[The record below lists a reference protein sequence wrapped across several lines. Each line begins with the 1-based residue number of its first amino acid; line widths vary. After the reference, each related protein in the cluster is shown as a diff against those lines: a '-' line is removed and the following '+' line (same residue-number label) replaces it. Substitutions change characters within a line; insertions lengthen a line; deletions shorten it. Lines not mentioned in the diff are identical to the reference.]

1 MGFAHVLRNI
11 GEKDKEVKKAILLF
25 LAVLLAGGGLYLW
38 QTKKKRHDFSRYL
51 PVTVEKGDVVESV
64 EATGVVK
71 PSVGAEVTIGAR
83 MSGIVVKEPV
93 QAGDRVEK
101 GALIAKID
109 DREQK
114 EALKIAEERLQKI
127 VQGRP
132 KEIARLQSALER
144 AGIGVQEA
152 QASLEAA
159 ESDAKTAAWLCANK
173 RRLFRR
179 RSGSERDYR
188 TACNEA
194 VVKKEALAKAR
205 SALERAKKVRNEAKL
220 SLEKARSD
228 DRHDRASAEAK
239 VRQEKIRLSYATI
252 TAPFSGIVT
261 YVSTQEGETVVAG
274 LNAPKFVKILDP
286 EKIENR
292 VYIDETAI
300 GRIETGMR
308 VDFNVDSWPDRNFSG
323 TISQIYPQ
331 PEIQNSVVYYIAVV
345 KNFEGASLLRP
356 EMTTHDTIVVDVK
369 KGVLRLPNRAVKF
382 KNGRFFVYL
391 KRGEEVVERSVKTG
405 ISDSR
410 YTQILEGLEEGDIVL
425 MEPAKHAD

>member
-1 MGFAHVLRNI
+1 
-11 GEKDKEVKKAILLF
+11 VKKAILLF
-25 LAVLLAGGGLYLW
+25 LVVLLAGGGFYLW
-38 QTKKKRHDFSRYL
+38 QTKKKRHDFSHYV
-51 PVTVEKGDVVESV
+51 PVKADKGDVVESV

-93 QAGDRVEK
+93 QVGDRVRQ
-101 GALIAKID
+101 GDLIAKID
-109 DREQK
+109 DREPK
-114 EALKIAEERLQKI
+114 ASLEMAEASLRKI
-127 VQGRP
+127 VEGYP
-132 KEIARLQSALER
+132 KEIARLESTLER
-144 AGIGVQEA
+144 ARIGVQEA
-152 QASLEAA
+152 RASLKAA
-159 ESDAKTAAWLCANK
+159 QSDAKTALWLCENK
-173 RRLFRR
+173 RRLFKT

-194 VVKKEALAKAR
+194 VIKKAALAKAE
-205 SALERAKKVRNEAKL
+205 SALERAKKVQKEATL
-220 SLEKARSD
+220 SLQKAKSD
-228 DRHDRASAEAK
+228 FRHDRASAEAK

-252 TAPFSGIVT
+252 SAPFSGIVT

-286 EKIENR
+286 AKIENR
-292 VYIDETAI
+292 IYVDETAI
-300 GRIETGMR
+300 GRIKTGMR
-308 VDFNVDSWPDRNFSG
+308 VDFTVDSWPDRNFTG

-345 KNFEGASLLRP
+345 KHFEGATLLRP
-356 EMTTHDTIVVDVK
+356 EMTTHDTIIVDVK

-391 KRGEEVVERSVKTG
+391 RRGREVVEQPVKTG

-410 YTQILEGLEEGDIVL
+410 YTQIVEGIEAGDTVL
-425 MEPAKHAD
+425 MEPLKDAD